1 MWTQLLIVCW
11 GRRTGICGQGA
22 RSRRGGRGG
31 ERGTHF
37 LRGVLCPFPRS
48 SEQGGVLIRWS
59 PWAGE
64 RSFEGYEA
72 LSFPSL
78 FGGKVVVE
86 GE

>member
-37 LRGVLCPFPRS
+37 LRGVFCPFPRS